1 MALSCSGREF
11 MVEVKE
17 TTKHDVRNRTGIMDV
32 HRDQGIV
39 ERLNRTLS
47 ARLFSFR
54 YNQEMNMNSSERS
67 RECGQEAFGRS

>member
-11 MVEVKE
+11 MVEVKKQM
-17 TTKHDVRNRTGIMDV
+17 TKHDVRNRTGIMDV

-47 ARLFSFR
+47 ARLFSFQIQSGNEHELIR
-54 YNQEMNMNSSERS
+54 KI
-67 RECGQEAFGRS
+67 